1 MHFMLN
7 VFTNERSE
15 GGGRSNPEL
24 ESRVKKLIEE
34 LSEAGVL
41 LAMAGLAPTAK
52 GARMRLSSGKVTVTD
67 GPFTEAK
74 EVIGGAWIVETNTK
88 EEAVEIATRVWQIFR
103 DVNGP
108 TYVGEGEVR
117 ELFGWVNLEASR
129 RERTESPRRP

>member
-1 MHFMLN
+1 L
-7 VFTNERSE
+7 
-15 GGGRSNPEL
+15 L
-24 ESRVKKLIEE
+24 EPARRVIDAD
-34 LSEAGVL
+34 S
-41 LAMAGLAPTAK
+41 TFAK
-52 GARMRLSSGKVTVTD
+52 HRRHQSVPQPFSFLGTVTVTD

-88 EEAVEIATRVWQIFR
+88 EEAIEIARRVWQIFA

-129 RERTESPRRP
+129 RERTESPGRP